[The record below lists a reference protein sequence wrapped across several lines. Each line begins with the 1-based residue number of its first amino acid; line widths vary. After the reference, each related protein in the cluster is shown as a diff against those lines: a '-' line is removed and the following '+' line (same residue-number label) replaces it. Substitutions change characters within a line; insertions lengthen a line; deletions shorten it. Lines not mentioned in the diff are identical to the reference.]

1 MLKNKVIIILLALV
15 LVSPVFAEEPSLE
28 NTENMP
34 VTETVAPEVSTSTP
48 EPEIEQQNYAY
59 KQPVSRRKIAKKFLL
74 AMAGVGISSI
84 LLFALLSLYNKIRGG
99 VSNQQTTPEGET
111 SLVTP
116 YSLEE
121 AVRTFLDKTKY

>member
-34 VTETVAPEVSTSTP
+34 VTETVAPEVSTNTP

>member
-34 VTETVAPEVSTSTP
+34 VTETVAPEVSTNTP

-59 KQPVSRRKIAKKFLL
+59 KQPVSKRKIAKKFLL

>member
-1 MLKNKVIIILLALV
+1 MLKNKIIIILLALV

-28 NTENMP
+28 NTENIP
-34 VTETVAPEVSTSTP
+34 VTETVSPEVSTNTP
-48 EPEIEQQNYAY
+48 EPEIGQQNYAY

-84 LLFALLSLYNKIRGG
+84 LLFVLLSLYNKIRGS
-99 VSNQQTTPEGET
+99 VSNQETAPEGET

>member
-28 NTENMP
+28 NTENIP
-34 VTETVAPEVSTSTP
+34 VTETVSPEVSTNTP
-48 EPEIEQQNYAY
+48 EPEIGQQNYAY
-59 KQPVSRRKIAKKFLL
+59 KQPVSKRKIAKKFLL

-84 LLFALLSLYNKIRGG
+84 LLFVLLSLYNKIRGR